1 MKWDEAKAYCKA
13 QTTDNQK
20 WRLPTYN
27 ELYYLADRSKYNNAI
42 DDSFDMPKDNYP
54 WFWTNTEYADD
65 KKTQA
70 WVVYFRNGN
79 DRWRTKTVSYFVRCV
94 R

>member
-20 WRLPTYN
+20 WRLPTSN

-42 DDSFDMPKDNYP
+42 DDSFDMPKDKYP
-54 WFWTNTEYADD
+54 WFWSNTEYAND
-65 KKTQA
+65 KNSGLGCQ
-70 WVVYFRNGN
+70 FR
-79 DRWRTKTVSYFVRCV
+79 WWA
-94 R
+94 